1 VKLGEWFPM
10 FQSTIAPSTSGSS
23 DPILLGLLDPK
34 DESTTIL
41 SNVRN
46 YLPSDRMSHIK
57 RPESSNV

>member
-1 VKLGEWFPM
+1 M